1 MIKKGI
7 SILLLCL
14 SFSFGYAQKGTNTFG
29 LQYKPILPLKILNV
43 TDLELSEDNFNVKIN
58 YSVSESLG
66 LSIPKEEDLKNSILI
81 DWIE

>member
-1 MIKKGI
+1 MVNSYIETGELPD
-7 SILLLCL
+7 S
-14 SFSFGYAQKGTNTFG
+14 
-29 LQYKPILPLKILNV
+29 QYP
-43 TDLELSEDNFNVKIN
+43 DNFNVKIN